1 MNGINLYRS
10 KDTENQGGPQ
20 AVLSLEE
27 GNVKYRLSIFQW
39 LSFVLMLMLLIIVG
53 AFWLIYRL
61 NVKDIQNELR
71 KIKCTRLNS

>member
-1 MNGINLYRS
+1 MVSISIEVKIRRIRAAPRPS
-10 KDTENQGGPQ
+10 FH
-20 AVLSLEE
+20 LEE

>member
-1 MNGINLYRS
+1 M
-10 KDTENQGGPQ
+10 
-20 AVLSLEE
+20 
-27 GNVKYRLSIFQW
+27 KYRLSIFQW

-71 KIKCTRLNS
+71 KKQKCTRLNS